1 MINLFKEEKQKKST
15 TDKAENHIF
24 KKHLR
29 VLRVE
34 KVKAFPK
41 HFVSHR
47 SVLKVYKTKKKKRQ
61 ISVVLML
68 PVPLRSSE

>member
-41 HFVSHR
+41 HNT

>member
-1 MINLFKEEKQKKST
+1 MMNLFEEEKQKKST

-24 KKHLR
+24 IKHLR

-34 KVKAFPK
+34 KVKAFPE

-47 SVLKVYKTKKKKRQ
+47 SVLEVYKTKKKECQ
-61 ISVVLML
+61 ISVVFML
-68 PVPLRSSE
+68 PVPLRSFQ